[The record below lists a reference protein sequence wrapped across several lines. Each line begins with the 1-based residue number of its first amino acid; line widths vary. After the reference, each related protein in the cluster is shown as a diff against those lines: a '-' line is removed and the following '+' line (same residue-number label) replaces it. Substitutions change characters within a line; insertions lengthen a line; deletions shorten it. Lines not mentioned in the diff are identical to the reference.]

1 MPRFADVDMF
11 FAVTRVGSFAE
22 AAQELGVTRNTVHR
36 AVGRLE
42 KHFGTTLLV
51 RDGRNGRLTE
61 AGARYRHHVRQAA
74 RHLRAAEAAMATV
87 PLGRGQR
94 LIVAVRAPLGP
105 GLLAGVIGAFASA
118 RPSTS
123 VRLGLDPDGA
133 DVSLGLAGSPDARVG
148 AGGFRRTVFASR
160 WVAAATPAVAN
171 GILLGDPAPL
181 VICDDALVP
190 PLARRL
196 ALGMR
201 SRTAVQTPD
210 LAGSRAAIL
219 GGAGV
224 GLLPAPL
231 VRHEVEKWALK
242 FLFGDVY
249 FGPAV
254 LVAVGAAAPDGAV
267 SALLDDLEVRFSP
280 AADAASQSEQS
291 P

>member
-11 FAVTRVGSFAE
+11 FALTRVGSFAE

-42 KHFGTTLLV
+42 AHFGTALVV

-74 RHLRAAEAAMATV
+74 RHLREAEAAMATV
-87 PLGRGQR
+87 PPGRGQQ
-94 LIVAVRAPLGP
+94 LVVAVRAPLGA
-105 GLLAGVIGAFASA
+105 GLLAGIIGAFAAA

-133 DVSLGLAGSPDARVG
+133 DVTLGLAGSTDVKRG
-148 AGGFRRTVFASR
+148 GGFRRTVVASR

-190 PLARRL
+190 PLARL
-196 ALGMR
+196 LPVGMR
-201 SRTAVQTPD
+201 SRSAVQTAD
-210 LAGSRAAIL
+210 VAGSRAAIL

-224 GLLPAPL
+224 GLLPAPFI
-231 VRHEVEKWALK
+231 RQEVEEGALK
-242 FLFGDVY
+242 LVFGDLD

-254 LVAVGAAAPDGAV
+254 LFAAGATPPNGAV
-267 SALLDDLEVRFSP
+267 SALLDDLEARCGP
-280 AADAASQSEQS
+280 TADAASQSEQS